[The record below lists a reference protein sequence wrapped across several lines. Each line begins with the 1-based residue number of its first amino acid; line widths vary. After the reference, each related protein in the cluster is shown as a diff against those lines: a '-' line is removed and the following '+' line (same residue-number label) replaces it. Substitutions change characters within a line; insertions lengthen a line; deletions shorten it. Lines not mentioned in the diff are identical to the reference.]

1 MIAVERGTLKVLD
14 FQATEEKGQGARIGT
29 DPGPY
34 APGGWRRSSE
44 FVAALFIFSGGYQSY
59 RYDMY

>member
-29 DPGPY
+29 GPGPY
-34 APGGWRRSSE
+34 APGGWIASSGIKASKKSWPLRAWG
-44 FVAALFIFSGGYQSY
+44 VAEEL
-59 RYDMY
+59 